1 MGLCNF
7 SARTRGFLQGERPA
21 WLERSGWRTAPTS
34 LARGGESAVNPGS
47 ASGPGAP
54 GQRAVGVTGG
64 RAGRG
69 AAQELLTPADTHSH
83 HQRLSG
89 TPGPT
94 GTQRPVRVVPHLS
107 LHVVPGLL
115 QIVPGAVREGTNSG
129 TPADS
134 RRTLAP
140 HSTQDSLTQ
149 AAAVPGVLSSFW
161 ESFRKVPG
169 AL

>member
-54 GQRAVGVTGG
+54 GQRAVGVTRG

-115 QIVPGAVREGTNSG
+115 QIVPGAVRVVVNELGHDAAHLLLQLQRREHEPRSAYSKPT
-129 TPADS
+129 TP
-134 RRTLAP
+134 
-140 HSTQDSLTQ
+140 SLVTR
-149 AAAVPGVLSSFW
+149 A
-161 ESFRKVPG
+161 
-169 AL
+169 